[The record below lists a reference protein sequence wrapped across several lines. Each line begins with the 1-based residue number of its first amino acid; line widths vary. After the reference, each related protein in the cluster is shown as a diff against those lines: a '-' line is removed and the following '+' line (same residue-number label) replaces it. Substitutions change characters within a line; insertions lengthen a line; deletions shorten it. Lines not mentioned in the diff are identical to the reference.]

1 MKKLEHFIGGRFVA
15 SNGDRSL
22 PDVNPSDATDQIAEV
37 PEGTVDDVKAAA
49 AAASEAFEPWRSRTS
64 LTRAEVLYRWAEV
77 ISSFQEALAQAVCRE
92 VGKPI
97 SEARGEAARGVA
109 ILRYYAGEA
118 VHPSGE
124 VIPSQFENA
133 LQFTVRE
140 PLGVVGAI
148 TPWNFPLAIPLWKL
162 APALAFGNAVV
173 WKASE
178 LSSHVSTLLTEMGT
192 KAGLP
197 AGVLNLVLGTGEG
210 AGEALLQCEGIHAL
224 SFTGSSRVGAHIA
237 GVAAHRGIRYQ
248 TEMGGKNAAIVLK
261 DADLDRAASVTA
273 AGAMRYAGQKC
284 TATSRVIVAKEIA
297 KIFWKKLEQ
306 AIQALPIGPVDDPKS
321 AVGPVI
327 TEASRE
333 RLQQIRKDLVAE
345 DVFEVP
351 VPSDPRFLHG
361 FFYPPTVV
369 YGARPDSF
377 VATNELFGPILA
389 ALEAEDLDDAV
400 HVVNSSPYGLSTTVF
415 TCDLHSVLSYIRRIE
430 AGMVRVNG
438 DTTGVDPHAPFGGT
452 KKSSSGS
459 REQGTAAREFYT
471 EIKTIQIQG

>member
-1 MKKLEHFIGGRFVA
+1 MERLKHFIGGKFVA

-49 AAASEAFEPWRSRTS
+49 AAASKAFAPWRSRTGS
-64 LTRAEVLYRWAEV
+64 SRAEFLYRWAEV

-109 ILRYYAGEA
+109 ILRYYAGKA

-148 TPWNFPLAIPLWKL
+148 TPWNFPMAIPLWKL

-178 LSSHVSTLLTEMGT
+178 LTPHVSTLLTEMGT

-197 AGVLNLVLGTGEG
+197 AGILNLVLGTGEG

-248 TEMGGKNAAIVLK
+248 TEMGGKNAAIVLE

-273 AGAMRYAGQKC
+273 ASAMRYAGQKC

-297 KIFWKKLEQ
+297 KSFWKKLEE
-306 AIQALPIGPVDDPKS
+306 AIQ
-321 AVGPVI
+321 
-327 TEASRE
+327 
-333 RLQQIRKDLVAE
+333 
-345 DVFEVP
+345 
-351 VPSDPRFLHG
+351 
-361 FFYPPTVV
+361 
-369 YGARPDSF
+369 
-377 VATNELFGPILA
+377 
-389 ALEAEDLDDAV
+389 
-400 HVVNSSPYGLSTTVF
+400 
-415 TCDLHSVLSYIRRIE
+415 
-430 AGMVRVNG
+430 
-438 DTTGVDPHAPFGGT
+438 
-452 KKSSSGS
+452 
-459 REQGTAAREFYT
+459 
-471 EIKTIQIQG
+471 